1 MHYVYVL
8 RSEKNKDI
16 YIGFTSNLKI
26 RFNLHNSGKVSSTKA
41 NRPWKLIYYEAYM
54 VKVDTI
60 KRERELK
67 IHAAKNELLKRLKNS
82 LRS

>member
-16 YIGFTSNLKI
+16 YIGFTSNLKV
-26 RFNLHNSGKVSSTKA
+26 RFNLHNRGKVRSTKA
-41 NRPWKLIYYEAYM
+41 YKPWKLVYFEAYFS
-54 VKVDTI
+54 KPDAT

-82 LRS
+82 LA